1 MMTTE
6 TLILLHLM
14 RHSGQKPGQI
24 AVAIERSVLTVKV
37 ALSGMTTA
45 GDVWHDAEA
54 RYHAS
59 EPVGDCDEKYV
70 TLCDKALSL
79 QDRNLW
85 NRAARVWLEAH
96 DATNRPG
103 LRQKAIVHRTNCIK
117 RANLAAPKAELDF
130 PLKGRRQR

>member
-1 MMTTE
+1 MTTE
-6 TLILLHLM
+6 TLILMHLM

-37 ALSGMTTA
+37 ALSAMTTT
-45 GDVWHDAEA
+45 GDVWYDAEA

-59 EPVGDCDEKYV
+59 RPVGDCDKKYV
-70 TLCDKALSL
+70 TLCDKAISL

-96 DATNRPG
+96 DATNRSS
-103 LRQKAIVHRTNCIK
+103 LRQKAIVHRTMCIK
-117 RANLAAPKAELDF
+117 RANLAVPKAEADS
-130 PLKGRRQR
+130 PLKGKRQR

>member
-6 TLILLHLM
+6 TLILMHLL

-37 ALSGMTTA
+37 ALSGMTTN
-45 GDVWHDAEA
+45 GDVWHDEEA

-59 EPVGDCDEKYV
+59 EPVGDCDEQFV
-70 TLCDKALSL
+70 ILCDKAINL

-103 LRQKAIVHRTNCIK
+103 LRQKAIVHRAICIK
-117 RANLAAPKAELDF
+117 RANLAAPKPELDF
-130 PLKGRRQR
+130 PLRGRRQR